1 MNRYNFKQIAWRVI
15 VALILLALL
24 IYRAMMLLEM
34 SNWVK
39 ASLRIAIDTIVYG
52 SIVYNMFTHTLV
64 PRSFSYFMNY
74 MRDKDSTL
82 VAVTKYVGMWLA
94 ALFGISGLIYFLD
107 KSQIEQIET
116 DIPATHFID
125 IFIPTAMII
134 GVLAVFVLFIAYIK
148 CCAVK
153 VSAEKK

>member
-24 IYRAMMLLEM
+24 IDRAMMLLEM
-34 SNWVK
+34 SNWVR

-74 MRDKDSTL
+74 LRDKDSAL
-82 VAVTKYVGMWLA
+82 VAVTKFVGLLLA
-94 ALFGISGLIYFLD
+94 MLFGISGFIYYLD
-107 KSQIEQIET
+107 KSQIEQIEP

-125 IFIPTAMII
+125 IFIPTAIMVGGL
-134 GVLAVFVLFIAYIK
+134 GVFILFIAYIK

-153 VSAEKK
+153 VPTDKK

>member
-1 MNRYNFKQIAWRVI
+1 MSRYNFKQIAWRVI

-24 IYRAMMLLEM
+24 IDRAMMLLEM

-74 MRDKDSTL
+74 MRDKDSAL
-82 VAVTKYVGMWLA
+82 VAVTKYVGLLLA
-94 ALFGISGLIYFLD
+94 MLFGISGLIYFLD

-125 IFIPTAMII
+125 ILIPTAMIV
-134 GVLAVFVLFIAYIK
+134 GGLAVFILFIAYIK
-148 CCAVK
+148 CCAVSQK
-153 VSAEKK
+153 EEK

>member
-24 IYRAMMLLEM
+24 IDRAMMLLEM

-64 PRSFSYFMNY
+64 PRSFSYFMNFL
-74 MRDKDSTL
+74 RDKDSAL
-82 VAVTKYVGMWLA
+82 VAVIKYVGLLLA
-94 ALFGISGLIYFLD
+94 MLFGISGFIYYLD

-125 IFIPTAMII
+125 IFIPTAII
-134 GVLAVFVLFIAYIK
+134 VGGLAVFILFIAYIK

-153 VSAEKK
+153 VPTDKK

>member
-24 IYRAMMLLEM
+24 IDRAMMLLEM

-74 MRDKDSTL
+74 LRDKDSAL
-82 VAVTKYVGMWLA
+82 VAVTKYIGMWLA

-125 IFIPTAMII
+125 ILIPTAMIV
-134 GVLAVFVLFIAYIK
+134 GGLAVFILFIAYIK
-148 CCAVK
+148 CCAVSQK
-153 VSAEKK
+153 EEK

>member
-1 MNRYNFKQIAWRVI
+1 MSRYNFKQIAWRVI

-24 IYRAMMLLEM
+24 IDRAMMLLEM
-34 SNWVK
+34 SSWVK

-74 MRDKDSTL
+74 LRDKDSAL

-94 ALFGISGLIYFLD
+94 ALFGISGFIYYLD

-125 IFIPTAMII
+125 ILIPTAMIV
-134 GVLAVFVLFIAYIK
+134 GGLAVFILFIAYIK
-148 CCAVK
+148 CCAVSQK
-153 VSAEKK
+153 EEK

>member
-1 MNRYNFKQIAWRVI
+1 MSRYNFKQIAWRVI

-24 IYRAMMLLEM
+24 IDRAMMLLEM
-34 SNWVK
+34 SSWVK

-74 MRDKDSTL
+74 LRDKDSAL

-125 IFIPTAMII
+125 ILIPTAMIV
-134 GVLAVFVLFIAYIK
+134 GGLAVFILFIAYIK
-148 CCAVK
+148 CCAVSQK
-153 VSAEKK
+153 EEK

>member
-24 IYRAMMLLEM
+24 IDRAMMLLEM

-74 MRDKDSTL
+74 LRDKDSTL

-94 ALFGISGLIYFLD
+94 ALFGISGFIYYLD

-134 GVLAVFVLFIAYIK
+134 GALAVFILFIAYIK
-148 CCAVK
+148 CCAVSQK
-153 VSAEKK
+153 EEK

>member
-24 IYRAMMLLEM
+24 IDRAMMLLEM

-52 SIVYNMFTHTLV
+52 SIVYNMFTHVLV
-64 PRSFSYFMNY
+64 PRSFSYFMNFL
-74 MRDKDSTL
+74 RDKDSAL
-82 VAVTKYVGMWLA
+82 VAVTKYVGLLLA
-94 ALFGISGLIYFLD
+94 MLFGISGFIYYLD

-153 VSAEKK
+153 VSAEKN

>member
-1 MNRYNFKQIAWRVI
+1 MSRYNFKQIAWRVI

-24 IYRAMMLLEM
+24 IDRAMMLLEM

-82 VAVTKYVGMWLA
+82 VAVTKFVGLLLA
-94 ALFGISGLIYFLD
+94 MLFGISGLIYFLD

-125 IFIPTAMII
+125 IFIPTAIMV
-134 GVLAVFVLFIAYIK
+134 GVLAVVVLFFAYIK

-153 VSAEKK
+153 VPTDKK

>member
-1 MNRYNFKQIAWRVI
+1 MSRYNFKQIAWRVI

-24 IYRAMMLLEM
+24 IDRAMMLLEM
-34 SNWVK
+34 SSWVK

-94 ALFGISGLIYFLD
+94 ALFGISGFIYYLD

-125 IFIPTAMII
+125 ILIPTAMIV
-134 GVLAVFVLFIAYIK
+134 GGLAVFILFIAYIK
-148 CCAVK
+148 CCAVSQK
-153 VSAEKK
+153 EEK

>member
-1 MNRYNFKQIAWRVI
+1 MSRYNFKQIAWRVI

-24 IYRAMMLLEM
+24 MDRAMMLLEM
-34 SNWVK
+34 SSWVK

-94 ALFGISGLIYFLD
+94 ALFGISGFIYYLD

-125 IFIPTAMII
+125 ILIPTAMIV
-134 GVLAVFVLFIAYIK
+134 GGLAVFILFIAYIK
-148 CCAVK
+148 CCAVSQK
-153 VSAEKK
+153 EEK

>member
-1 MNRYNFKQIAWRVI
+1 MSRYNFKQIAWRVI

-24 IYRAMMLLEM
+24 IDRAMMLLEM

-74 MRDKDSTL
+74 LRDKDSTL
-82 VAVTKYVGMWLA
+82 VAVTKYVGLLLA
-94 ALFGISGLIYFLD
+94 MLFGISGFIYYLD

-125 IFIPTAMII
+125 IFIPTAIMV
-134 GVLAVFVLFIAYIK
+134 GGLAVFVLFFAYIK

-153 VSAEKK
+153 VPTDKK

>member
-1 MNRYNFKQIAWRVI
+1 MSRYNFKQIAWRVI

-24 IYRAMMLLEM
+24 IDRAMMLLEM
-34 SNWVK
+34 SNWAK

-125 IFIPTAMII
+125 ILIPTAMIV
-134 GVLAVFVLFIAYIK
+134 GGLAVFILFIAYIK
-148 CCAVK
+148 CCAVSQK
-153 VSAEKK
+153 EEK